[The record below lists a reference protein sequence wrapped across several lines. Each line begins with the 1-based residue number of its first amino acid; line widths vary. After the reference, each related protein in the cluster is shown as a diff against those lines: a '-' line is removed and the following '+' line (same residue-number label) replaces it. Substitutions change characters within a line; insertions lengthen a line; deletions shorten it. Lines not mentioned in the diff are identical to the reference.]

1 MCSGCVK
8 IMRFYTAGHRWL
20 DQEWTHKT
28 VEIHTYYLFSWLD
41 FFPYQKCELWDIEL
55 EWVWWFGTWV
65 YLDLGPKLTLG
76 QATSRGGQIYRKLE
90 VESCRNKMLANRFW
104 NRTDGQ
110 REAHYG
116 QESKRSR
123 ERDKLPLTFVSPMTL
138 GCSSWGE
145 LHEARCILKASTP
158 LVRISLNALFTETK
172 WNWSSCFFLFQI
184 ARHQYQAK
192 VLNT

>member
-8 IMRFYTAGHRWL
+8 IMCFYTAGHRWL

-123 ERDKLPLTFVSPMTL
+123 KRDKLPLTFVSPMTL
-138 GCSSWGE
+138 GCSSWVNYMKPPVSWKPAPLLLE
-145 LHEARCILKASTP
+145 SLWMLCSLKP
-158 LVRISLNALFTETK
+158 NEIGLLV
-172 WNWSSCFFLFQI
+172 FFSF
-184 ARHQYQAK
+184 K
-192 VLNT
+192 